1 MDVVMVAEK
10 CECTHRTAHLVMVKI
25 VTFMFC
31 IFYQYFA
38 TWCQE
43 PTRWKGPWACKK
55 KLRAGGK
62 GGNRGWDGWMASLTR
77 WTWVWASSGSW
88 WWTGE
93 PGVLQSMGLQRVGHN
108 LAYGTT
114 TYPTTIKKILYG
126 WRSWHKGGQ
135 RVEQGSL
142 RGFRDKARR
151 ILSRLQFQ
159 ALLLISQVTSCLPS
173 CLPNSQTVTGSLY
186 KTGEHCG

>member
-1 MDVVMVAEK
+1 MGFPGGSDGKEPACNAGDLGSICGSGRSPEEGMATHSGILAWRIPQTEK
-10 CECTHRTAHLVMVKI
+10 
-25 VTFMFC
+25 
-31 IFYQYFA
+31 
-38 TWCQE
+38 
-43 PTRWKGPWACKK
+43 
-55 KLRAGGK
+55 
-62 GGNRGWDGWMASLTR
+62 
-77 WTWVWASSGSW
+77 
-88 WWTGE
+88 
-93 PGVLQSMGLQRVGHN
+93 PGVLQSMGLQRVGHD

-126 WRSWHKGGQ
+126 WRSWNKGGQ